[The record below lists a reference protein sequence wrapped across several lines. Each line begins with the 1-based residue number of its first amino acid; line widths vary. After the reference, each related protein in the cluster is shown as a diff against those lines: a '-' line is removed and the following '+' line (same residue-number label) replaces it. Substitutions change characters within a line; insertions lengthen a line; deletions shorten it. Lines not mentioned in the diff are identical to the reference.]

1 MKNRYSIPAAAL
13 FLLLATGCDN
23 PSSGTARQL
32 EELERKANDAI
43 ERQLELERQLADQ
56 KLAAEREAIER
67 ERMLIEDERL
77 ELERQQ
83 GESAAAEAEALRQR
97 EQQLAN
103 REGKLQQIQADL
115 EEKEAL
121 LTDCGVEL
129 NDRDRELAG
138 REAIPFVV
146 TESTVPVADYGM
158 FYDSLS
164 SYGSWYET
172 PDYGYVWQPA
182 VVSDSNWRPYSRG
195 RWVCSDRGWTWVSEE
210 PFGWATYHY
219 GRWALVR
226 GRGWVWVPGT
236 EWAPCWVSW
245 RESGSHIGWAP
256 LPPET
261 MAYRNHRWDST
272 VDEQFGIGAVCFNF
286 VEIRH
291 FGSPLYQ
298 HCLPV
303 SRNSLFI
310 KGTLNITSIHLVDRQ
325 VICGGPQ
332 FQKINQRLGRPIPFY
347 RLELEGRARQ
357 NRESSGMHSRI
368 KGDHLMVSAPNMGAA
383 WNDGLRPARVKERI
397 DKLEV
402 ERNAPLRPEIA
413 DRFKKNREEGQRIAR
428 RSMEEL
434 GGPEK
439 FKQGRAERLEENRKQ
454 VEQQTDTPVKQR
466 DPGKIADRTPREQPA
481 RLERPTEN
489 RVAGES
495 TPARKPDP
503 VRESRP
509 LPPVA
514 ADLKPPDAEAPAAP
528 PRPPRQ
534 ETPDP
539 RPVAAKPRQ
548 LDRDPRVQ
556 QETAKQPQAPRP
568 QESRESRESREKVSG
583 LKNKDALSQARK
595 SDEARPRE
603 RGESARKPDDAPRG
617 VQMDDLRKH
626 QAEQEKLRQAQQA
639 NEAREAANRQ
649 KADQQQQ
656 ERQREQAREAA
667 LQKQAEKQAREVR
680 EQAVE
685 QQRQREEA
693 RESARQKQAEQQQEM
708 QRQQERAQR
717 QMEQQQ
723 QQQQQEAERQ
733 QERGR
738 QRQQEE
744 SQRQQQQDRER
755 QQEQSRQRER
765 QETQRQQEKTKA
777 AESEKERTRDSER
790 SRNR

>member
-13 FLLLATGCDN
+13 FLLLASGCDN
-23 PSSGTARQL
+23 PSAGTARQL

-77 ELERQQ
+77 ELERQH
-83 GESAAAEAEALRQR
+83 GEAAAAEAEALRQR
-97 EQQLAN
+97 EQELAN

-115 EEKEAL
+115 EEQEAR
-121 LTDCGVEL
+121 LTDRGMQL

-272 VDEQFGIGAVCFNF
+272 VDEQFGIAAACFNF

-310 KGTLNITSIHLVDRQ
+310 KGTLNITYIHLVDRQ

-357 NRESSGMHSRI
+357 NRESPGMHPRI
-368 KGDHLMVSAPNMGAA
+368 KGDRLMVSAPNMDAA
-383 WNDGLRPARVKERI
+383 WNDGLRPVRVKERI

-402 ERNAPLRPEIA
+402 ERNEPLRPEIA

-439 FKQGRAERLEENRKQ
+439 FKQGRAERLEENRRQ
-454 VEQQTDTPVKQR
+454 VEQQPDTPVKQP
-466 DPGKIADRTPREQPA
+466 DPGKTADRTPREQPA

-503 VRESRP
+503 ARESRP
-509 LPPVA
+509 RPPVT
-514 ADLKPPDAEAPAAP
+514 ADPKPPEAEAAVVT

-534 ETPDP
+534 ETPDS
-539 RPVAAKPRQ
+539 RPVAAKPRP

-556 QETAKQPQAPRP
+556 QETVKPPQAPRP
-568 QESRESRESREKVSG
+568 RESREKVSG
-583 LKNKDALSQARK
+583 LKNQDAVPQARK
-595 SDEARPRE
+595 ADEARPRE
-603 RGESARKPDDAPRG
+603 QGESSRKPDDAPRG

-626 QAEQEKLRQAQQA
+626 QAEQEQLRQAQQA

-649 KADQQQQ
+649 KA
-656 ERQREQAREAA
+656 
-667 LQKQAEKQAREVR
+667 
-680 EQAVE
+680 
-685 QQRQREEA
+685 
-693 RESARQKQAEQQQEM
+693 
-708 QRQQERAQR
+708 
-717 QMEQQQ
+717 
-723 QQQQQEAERQ
+723 
-733 QERGR
+733 G
-738 QRQQEE
+738 
-744 SQRQQQQDRER
+744 QQQQDRER